1 MLPFTDRCEIRAQN
15 GDLLADEV
23 PVRVEGAGTSTV
35 GRGVVYDWTGE
46 IHESA
51 APHLIRQRNRHL
63 VIDSQRYNVV
73 EAFQHDFVPH
83 VELRLLEVR
92 GG

>member
-1 MLPFTDRCEIRAQN
+1 MLPFDRLAEIQEQD
-15 GDLLADEV
+15 GTTLAEDI
-23 PVRVEGAGTSTV
+23 PVQLDQAGASAV

-46 IHESA
+46 AHSDA
-51 APHLIRQRNRHL
+51 APHLIRQTNRRL
-63 VIDSQRYNVV
+63 VVDGVTYKVV
-73 EAFQHDFVPH
+73 EAFQNEFIPH